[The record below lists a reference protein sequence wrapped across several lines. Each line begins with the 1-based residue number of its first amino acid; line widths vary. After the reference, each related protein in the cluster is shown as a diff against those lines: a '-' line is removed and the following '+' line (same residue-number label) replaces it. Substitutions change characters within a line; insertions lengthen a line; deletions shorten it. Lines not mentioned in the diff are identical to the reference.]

1 MAAITAA
8 GLVAVP
14 FGGLINEDVM
24 QQIWDISKIPLPLQ
38 DLIGTGSHVHPY
50 AEWTQDA
57 LAAPD
62 VNNAV
67 VDGADVSTDN
77 SKTGNRVGNHTQQSV
92 KRVKVS
98 ERAQG
103 SDVIGQSNALAYQVT
118 NRQLELRRDVDAIM
132 AGQQASIADDGSA
145 VPGKSAG
152 LGAWLT
158 SHTSF
163 GASGANGGFNTST
176 GIVAAPTLGTKRAI
190 SEATL
195 RDLCQNTYQ
204 DGGNPTVLMGRP
216 ALIRK
221 VSEYLFSATAKVA
234 TMFTDVGQEKG
245 AAVAKGAV
253 NVFVTDF
260 GVTLSMIPN
269 RLMQTSASATSSL
282 YGITPDML
290 MKSDMKGI
298 RTEPLAKTGTAD
310 SRLMVED
317 WTLKV
322 LSEKAHFAYRDLDEA
337 AAMTA

>member
-8 GLVAVP
+8 GLVAVQ

-62 VNNAV
+62 LNNAV
-67 VDGADVSTDN
+67 VDGADVVTDN
-77 SKTGNRVGNHTQQSV
+77 SKLGNRVGNHTQQSV

-132 AGQQASIADDGSA
+132 ASQQASAADDGAST
-145 VPGKSAG
+145 PGKSAG
-152 LGAWLT
+152 LGAWLV
-158 SHTSF
+158 SHENH
-163 GASGANGGFNTST
+163 GATGTNGGFNPAT
-176 GIVAAPTLGTKRAI
+176 GIVAAPGAGTKRAL

-195 RDLCQNTYQ
+195 RDLCQATYQ

-216 ALIRK
+216 ALIRR
-221 VSEYLFSATAKVA
+221 VSEYLFSSTAKVA
-234 TMFTDVGQEKG
+234 TMFTDVGQEKS
-245 AAVAKGAV
+245 ASIAKGAV

-260 GVTLSMIPN
+260 GVTLSLVPN
-269 RLMQTSASATSSL
+269 RLMATTAAATSSL
-282 YGITPDML
+282 FGITPDML
-290 MKSDMKGI
+290 MKSDMRGI

-337 AAMTA
+337 AAMVA